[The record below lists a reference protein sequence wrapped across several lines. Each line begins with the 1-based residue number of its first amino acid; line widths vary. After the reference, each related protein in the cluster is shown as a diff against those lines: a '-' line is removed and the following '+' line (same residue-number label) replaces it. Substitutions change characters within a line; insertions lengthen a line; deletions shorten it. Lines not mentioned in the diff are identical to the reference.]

1 MKGFVCTL
9 LFVSFSFY
17 LFCCV
22 VLDVLESDQFLLSFN
37 LFFEL
42 IFGWE
47 LQRFS
52 GDIVLTRLELFPLF
66 SFIFVE
72 LVIISAC
79 FSVERWSRNCAN
91 GLCIKVKSLLV
102 KMSLQLDSSCGLNRR
117 LKAFDYHHSAVIS
130 ISYRGVG
137 S

>member
-79 FSVERWSRNCAN
+79 FSVEMEQELRER
-91 GLCIKVKSLLV
+91 
-102 KMSLQLDSSCGLNRR
+102 
-117 LKAFDYHHSAVIS
+117 AVYQSQITTC
-130 ISYRGVG
+130 
-137 S
+137 